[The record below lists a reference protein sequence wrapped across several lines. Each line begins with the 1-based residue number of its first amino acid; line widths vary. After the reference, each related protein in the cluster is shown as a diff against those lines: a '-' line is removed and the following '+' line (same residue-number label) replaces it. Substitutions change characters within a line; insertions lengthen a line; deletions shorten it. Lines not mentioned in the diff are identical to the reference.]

1 MTKQGFQ
8 GDRSNSAR
16 DQAVPGL
23 AGLARS
29 TRWTLPRPEA
39 IWARPGRATRTGV
52 VFPEGR
58 DPKAKR
64 VFARSL
70 MSQAALTVG
79 SNRRSKLFGE
89 LLKAAVLFAV
99 DGDGGR
105 GRPEGR
111 RQDVAPRSNEEVK
124 EVGGKAQKMA
134 AR

>member
-1 MTKQGFQ
+1 M
-8 GDRSNSAR
+8 
-16 DQAVPGL
+16 
-23 AGLARS
+23 
-29 TRWTLPRPEA
+29 
-39 IWARPGRATRTGV
+39 
-52 VFPEGR
+52 FPEGR
-58 DPKAKR
+58 DPKVKR

-70 MSQAALTVG
+70 MSRAALTVG

-124 EVGGKAQKMA
+124 EAGEKTSRAPSLVVA
-134 AR
+134 AWMTCI